1 MIKYVLKKI
10 AYGILVLLG
19 VITVVFC
26 IYNIKPG
33 DPASMSGGQNTNKD
47 IIENFNKEWGLDQP
61 ILKRY
66 FHFVN
71 DLSPISVYNHTTE
84 NSFIYYEQE
93 RYNGFKLFSIS
104 EKYALYTKAPYL
116 KRSYL
121 NNRNVSDLISEKLI
135 GTAILAFASILFASL
150 LGILLGS
157 YSAYNNK
164 GFIDKFSLIFSI
176 AGMSAPSFF
185 MASIISV
192 VGGYYWSSAIHFPVL
207 PLIFILLF
215 IVLKSFKLKNQ
226 FRIKIILKNII
237 KGFAIGLGIWLMLI
251 ILRSIFQF
259 QFLDILLY
267 SFEIMGTGLEPSGSI
282 IQLNDITGEKEYN
295 WSNLVLPCITLG
307 LRPLAIVLLLTKK
320 SMEEVLSSDFIR
332 TAKAKGLSTF
342 QILWKHA
349 LRNAIN
355 PVITAISGW
364 FASLLAGAVFVE
376 MIFNWDGI
384 GSILVNALKNDD
396 LPVVMGITLVIS
408 VIFVIINL
416 IVDVIY
422 SIIDPRVVL
431 K

>member
-71 DLSPISVYNHTTE
+71 DLSPVSVYNHTTE

-104 EKYALYTKAPYL
+104 DKYALYTKAPYL

-226 FRIKIILKNII
+226 FRIKTILKNVL

>member
-71 DLSPISVYNHTTE
+71 DLSPVSVYNHTTE

-226 FRIKIILKNII
+226 FRIKTILKNVL

-376 MIFNWDGI
+376 IIFNWDGI

>member
-71 DLSPISVYNHTTE
+71 DLSPISVYDFRTE

-93 RYNGFKLFSIS
+93 RYNGFKLFGIS

-164 GFIDKFSLIFSI
+164 GFVDKFSLIFSI

-215 IVLKSFKLKNQ
+215 IVLKSLKLKNQ
-226 FRIKIILKNII
+226 FRIKTILKNVL
-237 KGFAIGLGIWLMLI
+237 KGFAIGLGIWLILI

-259 QFLDILLY
+259 QFFDTLLY

-416 IVDVIY
+416 VVDVIY

>member
-1 MIKYVLKKI
+1 
-10 AYGILVLLG
+10 
-19 VITVVFC
+19 
-26 IYNIKPG
+26 
-33 DPASMSGGQNTNKD
+33 
-47 IIENFNKEWGLDQP
+47 
-61 ILKRY
+61 
-66 FHFVN
+66 
-71 DLSPISVYNHTTE
+71 
-84 NSFIYYEQE
+84 
-93 RYNGFKLFSIS
+93 
-104 EKYALYTKAPYL
+104 
-116 KRSYL
+116 
-121 NNRNVSDLISEKLI
+121 
-135 GTAILAFASILFASL
+135 
-150 LGILLGS
+150 
-157 YSAYNNK
+157 
-164 GFIDKFSLIFSI
+164 
-176 AGMSAPSFF
+176 
-185 MASIISV
+185 
-192 VGGYYWSSAIHFPVL
+192 
-207 PLIFILLF
+207 
-215 IVLKSFKLKNQ
+215 
-226 FRIKIILKNII
+226 
-237 KGFAIGLGIWLMLI
+237 
-251 ILRSIFQF
+251 
-259 QFLDILLY
+259 
-267 SFEIMGTGLEPSGSI
+267 MGTGLEPSGSI
-282 IQLNDITGEKEYN
+282 IQLNDITGAKEYN

-422 SIIDPRVVL
+422 SLIDPRVVL

>member
-157 YSAYNNK
+157 FSAYNNK

-267 SFEIMGTGLEPSGSI
+267 SFEIMGTGVEPSGSI

>member
-1 MIKYVLKKI
+1 
-10 AYGILVLLG
+10 
-19 VITVVFC
+19 
-26 IYNIKPG
+26 
-33 DPASMSGGQNTNKD
+33 MSGGQNTNKD
-47 IIENFNKEWGLDQP
+47 IIENFNKEWGLDQT

-71 DLSPISVYNHTTE
+71 DLSPVSVYNHTTE

-104 EKYALYTKAPYL
+104 DKYALYTKAPYL

-226 FRIKIILKNII
+226 FRIKTILKNVL

>member
-104 EKYALYTKAPYL
+104 DKYALYTKAPYL

-226 FRIKIILKNII
+226 FRIKTILKNVL

>member
-71 DLSPISVYNHTTE
+71 DLSPISVYDHTTE

-215 IVLKSFKLKNQ
+215 IVLKSIKLKNQ
-226 FRIKIILKNII
+226 FRIKTILKNVL

>member
-71 DLSPISVYNHTTE
+71 DLSPVSVYNHTTE

-104 EKYALYTKAPYL
+104 DKYALYTKAPYL

-157 YSAYNNK
+157 YSAYNNR

-215 IVLKSFKLKNQ
+215 IVLKSIKLKNQ
-226 FRIKIILKNII
+226 FRIKTILKNVL

>member
-71 DLSPISVYNHTTE
+71 DLLPISVHDYSSE

-104 EKYALYTKAPYL
+104 AKYALYTKAPYL

-207 PLIFILLF
+207 PLVFILLF
-215 IVLKSFKLKNQ
+215 IVLKSFKQKNQ
-226 FRIKIILKNII
+226 FKIKTIIKNVL
-237 KGFAIGLGIWLMLI
+237 KGFAIGLGIWLILI

-259 QFLDILLY
+259 QFLDTLLY

-282 IQLNDITGEKEYN
+282 IQLNDITGAKEYN

-416 IVDVIY
+416 VVDVIY
-422 SIIDPRVVL
+422 SLIDPRVVL

>member
-1 MIKYVLKKI
+1 M
-10 AYGILVLLG
+10 
-19 VITVVFC
+19 
-26 IYNIKPG
+26 
-33 DPASMSGGQNTNKD
+33 
-47 IIENFNKEWGLDQP
+47 
-61 ILKRY
+61 
-66 FHFVN
+66 
-71 DLSPISVYNHTTE
+71 
-84 NSFIYYEQE
+84 
-93 RYNGFKLFSIS
+93 
-104 EKYALYTKAPYL
+104 YTKAPYL

-226 FRIKIILKNII
+226 FRIKTILKNVL

>member
-71 DLSPISVYNHTTE
+71 DLSPISVYNHTSE

-104 EKYALYTKAPYL
+104 DKYALYTKAPYL

-121 NNRNVSDLISEKLI
+121 NNRSVSDLISEKLI

-215 IVLKSFKLKNQ
+215 IVLKSIKLKNQ
-226 FRIKIILKNII
+226 FRIKTILKNVL
-237 KGFAIGLGIWLMLI
+237 KGFAIGLGIWLLLI

-320 SMEEVLSSDFIR
+320 SMMCLQLYLI
-332 TAKAKGLSTF
+332 
-342 QILWKHA
+342 
-349 LRNAIN
+349 
-355 PVITAISGW
+355 
-364 FASLLAGAVFVE
+364 
-376 MIFNWDGI
+376 
-384 GSILVNALKNDD
+384 SILT
-396 LPVVMGITLVIS
+396 ITRMLNLESDGNVIDGN
-408 VIFVIINL
+408 I
-416 IVDVIY
+416 
-422 SIIDPRVVL
+422 

>member
-71 DLSPISVYNHTTE
+71 DLSPVSVYNHTTE

-104 EKYALYTKAPYL
+104 DKYALYTKAPYL

-226 FRIKIILKNII
+226 FRIKTILKNVL

-259 QFLDILLY
+259 QSLDILLY

>member
-71 DLSPISVYNHTTE
+71 DLSPISVYNHTSE

-104 EKYALYTKAPYL
+104 DKYALYTKAPYL

-121 NNRNVSDLISEKLI
+121 NNRSVSDLISEKLI

-215 IVLKSFKLKNQ
+215 IVLKSIKLKNQ
-226 FRIKIILKNII
+226 FRIKTILKNVL
-237 KGFAIGLGIWLMLI
+237 KGFAIGLGIWLLLI

-384 GSILVNALKNDD
+384 GLILVNALKNDD

>member
-226 FRIKIILKNII
+226 LRIKTILKNVL

>member
-71 DLSPISVYNHTTE
+71 DLSPVSVYNHTTE

-215 IVLKSFKLKNQ
+215 IVLKSIKLKNQ
-226 FRIKIILKNII
+226 FRIKTILKNVL

>member
-1 MIKYVLKKI
+1 MPNF
-10 AYGILVLLG
+10 
-19 VITVVFC
+19 VVEPNSYL
-26 IYNIKPG
+26 IIWA
-33 DPASMSGGQNTNKD
+33 DEDGQDGAEHAN
-47 IIENFNKEWGLDQP
+47 
-61 ILKRY
+61 
-66 FHFVN
+66 
-71 DLSPISVYNHTTE
+71 
-84 NSFIYYEQE
+84 
-93 RYNGFKLFSIS
+93 FKLS
-104 EKYALYTKAPYL
+104 
-116 KRSYL
+116 
-121 NNRNVSDLISEKLI
+121 NLISEKLI

-226 FRIKIILKNII
+226 FRIKTILKNVL

-408 VIFVIINL
+408 VIFVIINVV
-416 IVDVIY
+416 VDVIY

>member
-104 EKYALYTKAPYL
+104 DKYAFYTKAPYL

-226 FRIKIILKNII
+226 FRIKTILKNVI

>member
-71 DLSPISVYNHTTE
+71 DLSPVSVYNHTTE

-104 EKYALYTKAPYL
+104 DKYALYTKAPYL

-121 NNRNVSDLISEKLI
+121 NNRSVSDLISEKLI

-215 IVLKSFKLKNQ
+215 IVLKSIKLKNQ
-226 FRIKIILKNII
+226 FRIKTILKNVL

>member
-71 DLSPISVYNHTTE
+71 DLSPISVYDFRTE

-93 RYNGFKLFSIS
+93 RYNGFKLFGIS

-164 GFIDKFSLIFSI
+164 GFVDKFSLIFSI

-215 IVLKSFKLKNQ
+215 IVLKSLKLKNQ
-226 FRIKIILKNII
+226 FRIKTILKNVL
-237 KGFAIGLGIWLMLI
+237 KGFAIGLGIWLILI

-259 QFLDILLY
+259 QFFDTLLY

>member
-71 DLSPISVYNHTTE
+71 DLSPISVYDHTTE

-157 YSAYNNK
+157 FSAYNNK

>member
-104 EKYALYTKAPYL
+104 DKYALYTKAPYL

-215 IVLKSFKLKNQ
+215 IVLKSIKLKNQ
-226 FRIKIILKNII
+226 FRIKTILKNVL

>member
-215 IVLKSFKLKNQ
+215 IVLKSIKLKNQ
-226 FRIKIILKNII
+226 FRIKTILKNVL

>member
-71 DLSPISVYNHTTE
+71 DLSPVSVYNHTTE

-104 EKYALYTKAPYL
+104 DKYALYTKAPYL

-185 MASIISV
+185 MASVISV

-226 FRIKIILKNII
+226 FRIKTILKNVL

>member
-1 MIKYVLKKI
+1 MIKYVFKKI

-71 DLSPISVYNHTTE
+71 DLSPISVYDHTTE

-157 YSAYNNK
+157 FSAYNNK

>member
-71 DLSPISVYNHTTE
+71 DLSPVSVYNHTTE

-104 EKYALYTKAPYL
+104 DKYALYTKAPYL

-121 NNRNVSDLISEKLI
+121 NNRSVSDLISEKLI

-226 FRIKIILKNII
+226 FRIKTILKNVL

>member
-71 DLSPISVYNHTTE
+71 DLSPISVYDHTTE

-93 RYNGFKLFSIS
+93 RYNGFKLFS
-104 EKYALYTKAPYL
+104 
-116 KRSYL
+116 
-121 NNRNVSDLISEKLI
+121 ISEKLI

-157 YSAYNNK
+157 FSAYNNK

-192 VGGYYWSSAIHFPVL
+192 VGGYYWSSEIHFPVL

-226 FRIKIILKNII
+226 FRIKTILKNVL

>member
-71 DLSPISVYNHTTE
+71 DLSPISVYDHTTE

-226 FRIKIILKNII
+226 FRIKTILKNVL

-422 SIIDPRVVL
+422 SIIDPREI
-431 K
+431 

>member
-157 YSAYNNK
+157 FSAYNNK

-215 IVLKSFKLKNQ
+215 IVLKSIKLKNQ
-226 FRIKIILKNII
+226 FRIKTILKNVL

>member
-61 ILKRY
+61 ILVRY

-71 DLSPISVYNHTTE
+71 DLSPISVYDHTTE
-84 NSFIYYEQE
+84 SSFIYYEQK

-226 FRIKIILKNII
+226 FRIKTILKNVL

-408 VIFVIINL
+408 VIFVIINVV
-416 IVDVIY
+416 VDVIY

>member
-1 MIKYVLKKI
+1 M
-10 AYGILVLLG
+10 
-19 VITVVFC
+19 
-26 IYNIKPG
+26 
-33 DPASMSGGQNTNKD
+33 
-47 IIENFNKEWGLDQP
+47 
-61 ILKRY
+61 
-66 FHFVN
+66 
-71 DLSPISVYNHTTE
+71 
-84 NSFIYYEQE
+84 
-93 RYNGFKLFSIS
+93 
-104 EKYALYTKAPYL
+104 YTKAPYL

-157 YSAYNNK
+157 FSAYNNK

-215 IVLKSFKLKNQ
+215 IVIKSFKLKNQ

>member
-71 DLSPISVYNHTTE
+71 DLSPISVYDHTTE

-157 YSAYNNK
+157 FSAYNNK

-226 FRIKIILKNII
+226 FRIKTILKNVL

>member
-104 EKYALYTKAPYL
+104 DKYALYTKAPYL

-226 FRIKIILKNII
+226 FRIKTILKNVL

-251 ILRSIFQF
+251 ILRSIFQY

>member
-1 MIKYVLKKI
+1 
-10 AYGILVLLG
+10 
-19 VITVVFC
+19 
-26 IYNIKPG
+26 
-33 DPASMSGGQNTNKD
+33 MSGGQNTNKD

-215 IVLKSFKLKNQ
+215 IVLKSIKLKNQ
-226 FRIKIILKNII
+226 FRIKTILKNVL

>member
-71 DLSPISVYNHTTE
+71 DLSPISFYNHTTE

-104 EKYALYTKAPYL
+104 DKYALYTKAPYL

-215 IVLKSFKLKNQ
+215 IVLKSIKLKNQ
-226 FRIKIILKNII
+226 FRIKTILKNVL

>member
-226 FRIKIILKNII
+226 FRIKTILKNVL

>member
-1 MIKYVLKKI
+1 
-10 AYGILVLLG
+10 
-19 VITVVFC
+19 
-26 IYNIKPG
+26 
-33 DPASMSGGQNTNKD
+33 
-47 IIENFNKEWGLDQP
+47 
-61 ILKRY
+61 
-66 FHFVN
+66 
-71 DLSPISVYNHTTE
+71 
-84 NSFIYYEQE
+84 
-93 RYNGFKLFSIS
+93 
-104 EKYALYTKAPYL
+104 
-116 KRSYL
+116 
-121 NNRNVSDLISEKLI
+121 
-135 GTAILAFASILFASL
+135 
-150 LGILLGS
+150 
-157 YSAYNNK
+157 
-164 GFIDKFSLIFSI
+164 
-176 AGMSAPSFF
+176 

-192 VGGYYWSSAIHFPVL
+192 VGGYYWSSVIHFPVL

-215 IVLKSFKLKNQ
+215 IVLKSIKLKNQ
-226 FRIKIILKNII
+226 FRIKTILKNVL

>member
-71 DLSPISVYNHTTE
+71 DLSPVSVYNHTTE

-104 EKYALYTKAPYL
+104 DKYALYTKAPYL

-215 IVLKSFKLKNQ
+215 IVLKSIKLKNQ
-226 FRIKIILKNII
+226 FRIKTILKNVL
-237 KGFAIGLGIWLMLI
+237 KGFAIGLGIWLLLI

-384 GSILVNALKNDD
+384 GLILVNALKNDD

>member
-71 DLSPISVYNHTTE
+71 DLSPISVYNPTTE
-84 NSFIYYEQE
+84 NSFIHYEQE

-104 EKYALYTKAPYL
+104 DKYALYTKAPYL

-215 IVLKSFKLKNQ
+215 IVLKSIKLKNQ
-226 FRIKIILKNII
+226 FRIKTILKNVL